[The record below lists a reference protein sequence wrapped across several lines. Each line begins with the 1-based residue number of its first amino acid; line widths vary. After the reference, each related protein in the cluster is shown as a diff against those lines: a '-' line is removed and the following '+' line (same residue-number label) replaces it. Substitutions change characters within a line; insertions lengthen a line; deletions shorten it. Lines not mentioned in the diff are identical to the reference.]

1 MRWLEI
7 FAFAL
12 LTFDLTGSA
21 FAVVVVGLVRLV
33 PLGFGAVVG
42 LAAHRFRERSVIAV
56 SIALGVVAHGALYGL
71 AVTDRIAVWHMAAV
85 AFTSGI
91 VLAVDFTVRRPLLG
105 ALVSPE
111 FGGRAVSLDLVA
123 NNGTRILGPA
133 ATGALIDGFGYPAV
147 FLTGMLVYGLAL
159 LTTLLVDLDSVTVTG
174 RATGWSDLAEA
185 YRFVRRS
192 PGVMANVGMTIVMN
206 LFVIPYRHLV
216 PVIGQEV
223 LGLNATR
230 IGLLTATEGVGM
242 TIGAVT
248 LAFRLRV
255 SRYRGFL
262 VWGTA
267 STAAAAVVFAMSNWL
282 PLSMAA
288 LFVAG
293 FALSCFSTTQVA
305 IVVAEAGP
313 ELRSRVMGLI
323 GTLIG
328 LNPVGLL
335 ILGGLATAFGPA
347 GGVIALGTLGI
358 AGTGIGARLATRRSG
373 A

>member
-21 FAVVVVGLVRLV
+21 FAVVLVGLVRLI
-33 PLGFGAVVG
+33 PLGFGAFVG
-42 LAAHRFRERSVIAV
+42 LIAHRFRERSVIAV
-56 SIALGVVAHGALYGL
+56 SIALGVAAHGALFGL
-71 AVTDRIAVWHMAAV
+71 ALADRVAVWHMAAV
-85 AFTSGI
+85 AFTSGV

-105 ALVSPE
+105 ALVAPE

-123 NNGTRILGPA
+123 NNATRILGPA
-133 ATGALIDGFGYPAV
+133 ATGALIDGLGYPAV
-147 FLTGMLVYGLAL
+147 FLTGMIVYGIAL
-159 LTTLLVDLDSVTVTG
+159 LTTLLVDLESVSVDG
-174 RATGWSDLAEA
+174 GSSGWSEMTEA
-185 YRFVRRS
+185 YRFARRS
-192 PGVMANVGMTIVMN
+192 PGIMADIGMTVVMN
-206 LFVIPYRHLV
+206 LFVFPYRHLV

-242 TIGAVT
+242 TIGAVA

-255 SRYRGFL
+255 SQYRGFL
-262 VWGTA
+262 IWGTA
-267 STAAAAVVFAMSNWL
+267 ATATAAIVFGVSSWL

-323 GTLIG
+323 GTFIG

-347 GGVIALGTLGI
+347 GGVIALGALGV
-358 AGTGIGARLATRRSG
+358 AGTGVGARFATRRSD